1 MPVASIQQVAREAF
15 ARRDTAGGALAR
27 DAELITRAARDMA
40 VRFRRGGKLVVFGN
54 GAAGTDAAHVAVEF
68 MHPVIVGKPALPALA
83 LSNDAATVS
92 AVGADDGM
100 AEVFAHQVRHWAD
113 PGDIAL
119 GISRHGGGAAV
130 QRGLEAARD
139 LGLLTVALAGGREAP
154 PAQAEPYLSEHDTAG
169 DPTTHAGRWTGQSTR
184 STGTN
189 HAEYLDH
196 VIAVVS
202 ADPAVVKE
210 IHVTTYHLLWELVH
224 VFLEQG
230 GEALT

>member
-40 VRFRRGGKLVVFGN
+40 ARFRRGGKLVVFGN
-54 GAAGTDAAHVAVEF
+54 GGAGTDAAHVAVEF

-92 AVGADDGM
+92 AVGADEGM
-100 AEVFAHQVRHWAD
+100 TEAFAHQVRHWAD
-113 PGDIAL
+113 PGDVAL
-119 GISRHGGGAAV
+119 GISRDDRAAAV
-130 QRGLEAARD
+130 RRGLETARE
-139 LGLLTVALAGGREAP
+139 LGLLTVALTGDRQAP
-154 PAQAEPYLSEHDTAG
+154 PTHPENPVHAANTGNTGNTGNAAEAVQAA
-169 DPTTHAGRWTGQSTR
+169 AGRAG
-184 STGTN
+184 
-189 HAEYLDH
+189 HADH
-196 VIAVVS
+196 VIAVAS
-202 ADPAVVKE
+202 ADPAVIKE

>member
-1 MPVASIQQVAREAF
+1 MSVASIEQVAREAF

-27 DAELITRAARDMA
+27 DAELITRTARDMA
-40 VRFRRGGKLVVFGN
+40 VRFRRGGKLVVFGS
-54 GAAGTDAAHVAVEF
+54 GGAGTDAAHVAVEF

-92 AVGADDGM
+92 AVGTDDGM

-119 GISRHGGGAAV
+119 GISRDGGSPAVRQGLAA
-130 QRGLEAARD
+130 AHD
-139 LGLLTVALAGGREAP
+139 LDLLTVALTGAHHADRTDHADRAGP
-154 PAQAEPYLSEHDTAG
+154 M
-169 DPTTHAGRWTGQSTR
+169 TR
-184 STGTN
+184 
-189 HAEYLDH
+189 ADH
-196 VIAVVS
+196 VIAVAS
-202 ADPAVVKE
+202 TDPAVVKE
-210 IHVTTYHLLWELVH
+210 IHVTTYHLMWELVH

>member
-54 GAAGTDAAHVAVEF
+54 GGAGTDAAHVAVEF

-92 AVGADDGM
+92 AVGADEGM
-100 AEVFAHQVRHWAD
+100 AEAFAHQVRHWAGR
-113 PGDIAL
+113 GDIAV
-119 GISRHGGGAAV
+119 GISRDDGGAAV
-130 QRGLEAARD
+130 RRGLEAARE
-139 LGLLTVALAGGREAP
+139 LGLLTVSLTGGRDTP
-154 PAQAEPYLSEHDTAG
+154 PARTETRVDGPSAAHTGG
-169 DPTTHAGRWTGQSTR
+169 D
-184 STGTN
+184 TGTGPN
-189 HAEYLDH
+189 GKEDRADRGQNRHADH
-196 VIAVVS
+196 VIAVAS

-230 GEALT
+230 EEALT